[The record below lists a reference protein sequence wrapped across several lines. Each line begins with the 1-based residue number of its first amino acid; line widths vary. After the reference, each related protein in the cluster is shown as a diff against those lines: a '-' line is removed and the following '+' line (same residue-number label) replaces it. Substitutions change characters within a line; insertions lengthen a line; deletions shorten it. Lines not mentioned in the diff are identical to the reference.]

1 MAGLPRRR
9 SLFWTLGGAFLGVL
23 LLATALQAL
32 VVVGIVE
39 PATRQ
44 LQENRADFLLRRSA
58 PEIETALADGEL
70 RRIAVVLRAANDPS
84 SPQRLALRSAAGRWV
99 LAPGGGRGWQRRL
112 EGAWQAF
119 RGGEA
124 PAPRPGRGPGPP
136 SDGAGDLEVIAARE
150 LSTGAVLC
158 VVQPQRPLR
167 IVEFL
172 PRQALIFLPVA
183 VLIAAVAGLFLSHRL
198 QRRLERLEGLAAR
211 VEAGDLAA
219 RVPAPGDD
227 EIGRLGRRLNTMT
240 ASLEAARDEVEAVEE
255 ERRQLLA
262 DISHDLATPLTAIR
276 GYAETLLDPGVELSD
291 DDRQRYLRDV
301 LHASERMDRL
311 LADLLELGRLE
322 AGTIELAPVELDLTA
337 LARHS
342 VDRLRP
348 LFERE
353 GLRLDWI
360 GPDEAVE
367 VHADGLRLEQ
377 VLDNLL
383 GNALRH
389 VPREG
394 RVEVGVRREDGRA
407 VLTVTD
413 DGPGFD
419 PDDLS
424 RVFDRFYRGDRS
436 RSTPGTGLGLAIV
449 REIVERHDG
458 AARAENADPQGAR
471 LVVELPC
478 AADRPP
484 RR

>member
-1 MAGLPRRR
+1 MAALPRRR

-23 LLATALQAL
+23 LLATGLQVL
-32 VVVGIVE
+32 VVIGIVE

-44 LQENRADFLLRRSA
+44 VQESRAEFLLERTV
-58 PEIETALADGEL
+58 PEIDTALAEGDL
-70 RRIAVVLRAANDPS
+70 RRAARVIRAANDPS
-84 SPQRLALRSAAGRWV
+84 SPQRLALRSAAGRWI
-99 LAPGGGRGWQRRL
+99 LAQTGGRGWQRRL
-112 EGAWQAF
+112 EGAWRTF
-119 RGGEA
+119 EGGEA
-124 PAPRPGRGPGPP
+124 PSPPPAGRGPGPP
-136 SDGAGDLEVIAARE
+136 PDRATELEVTAARS

-158 VVQPQRPLR
+158 VMQPRRPLR

-198 QRRLERLEGLAAR
+198 QRRLQRLETLAAR
-211 VEAGDLAA
+211 VEGGDLTA
-219 RVPAPGDD
+219 RIPTPGDD
-227 EIGRLGRRLNTMT
+227 EIGRLGRRLNAMT
-240 ASLEAARDEVEAVEE
+240 ASLEAARDEVEAVQD

-291 DDRQRYLRDV
+291 QDRQRYLRDV

-322 AGTIELAPVELDLTA
+322 AGTVELVPVDLDLTS

-342 VDRLRP
+342 VERFRP
-348 LFERE
+348 IFERE
-353 GLRLDWI
+353 GLRLAWV
-360 GPDEAVE
+360 GSHEPVG

-389 VPREG
+389 VPRGGEVDV
-394 RVEVGVRREDGRA
+394 RVERDRDRVI
-407 VLTVTD
+407 LTVTD

-419 PDDLS
+419 RADLP
-424 RVFDRFYRGDRS
+424 RIFDRFYRGDRS

-449 REIVERHDG
+449 REIVERHGG
-458 AARAENADPQGAR
+458 AVGAENVDPRGAR
-471 LVVELPC
+471 LAVELPW
-478 AADRPP
+478 AGR
-484 RR
+484 